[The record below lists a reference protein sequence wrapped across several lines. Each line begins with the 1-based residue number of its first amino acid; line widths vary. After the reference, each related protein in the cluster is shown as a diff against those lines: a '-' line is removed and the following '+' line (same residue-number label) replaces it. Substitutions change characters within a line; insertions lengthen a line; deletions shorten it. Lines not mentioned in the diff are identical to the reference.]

1 MIVGGIIAHIDTDAI
16 EWIGM
21 DQWGNF
27 EIQLRHRLAQEA
39 TAIVRV
45 EKSYELNFTEHG
57 TLAISH
63 GAG

>member
-1 MIVGGIIAHIDTDAI
+1 MIVGGIMAHIDISAV
-16 EWIGM
+16 EWISV
-21 DQWGNF
+21 DKWGNF
-27 EIQLRHRLAQEA
+27 EIQLRHSLAKEA

-57 TLAISH
+57 TIAISH